1 MEEKKVDDAWKNK
14 VEQEKNAP
22 ESLEEEQ
29 MQMPEPN
36 FNFFISS
43 LAIQAAIGMGQIEN
57 PVTNKKEV
65 NLNQSKLIIDTL
77 TMLKEKTKGNLNTE
91 EDSLLE
97 NMLYELRLQY
107 VAVQK
112 GK

>member
-1 MEEKKVDDAWKNK
+1 MDEKKIDDAWKNK
-14 VEQEKNAP
+14 VEKEKGAP
-22 ESLEEEQ
+22 ENIEEDQ
-29 MQMPEPN
+29 IQMPDPD

-65 NLNQSKLIIDTL
+65 NLKQSKLIIDTL
-77 TMLKEKTKGNLNTE
+77 TMLREKTRGNLNAE
-91 EDSLLE
+91 EDGLFE

-107 VAVQK
+107 VAVAK
-112 GK
+112 GQ